1 MYSLTLEITKRCN
14 LNCSYCYVENKEK
27 VNMKW
32 KTAQL
37 AIDIAMREAIKQK
50 DKTLSVY
57 FIGGEP
63 LLAFGLLKEI
73 IFYIEKKNEQIG
85 LNIFYS
91 TTTNG
96 TVFTTEIIEFM
107 IEKRVRFKISI
118 DGLEDVHNENRK
130 FVNGVGSY
138 SEVKEKLVYKEEFE
152 KMTGIAVHAAQLKIG
167 RAHV

>member
-73 IFYIEKKNEQIG
+73 IFYIEKKIKNLIICI
-85 LNIFYS
+85 N
-91 TTTNG
+91 TG
-96 TVFTTEIIEFM
+96 TLSNM
-107 IEKRVRFKISI
+107 
-118 DGLEDVHNENRK
+118 NENT
-130 FVNGVGSY
+130 
-138 SEVKEKLVYKEEFE
+138 KEIY
-152 KMTGIAVHAAQLKIG
+152 H
-167 RAHV
+167 

>member
-57 FIGGEP
+57 FIGGECKLCLNGMPVP
-63 LLAFGLLKEI
+63 LLRNCYS
-73 IFYIEKKNEQIG
+73 IF
-85 LNIFYS
+85 
-91 TTTNG
+91 NG
-96 TVFTTEIIEFM
+96 T
-107 IEKRVRFKISI
+107 KYR
-118 DGLEDVHNENRK
+118 
-130 FVNGVGSY
+130 
-138 SEVKEKLVYKEEFE
+138 
-152 KMTGIAVHAAQLKIG
+152 
-167 RAHV
+167 

>member
-91 TTTNG
+91 NTIKKT
-96 TVFTTEIIEFM
+96 I
-107 IEKRVRFKISI
+107 
-118 DGLEDVHNENRK
+118 
-130 FVNGVGSY
+130 
-138 SEVKEKLVYKEEFE
+138 
-152 KMTGIAVHAAQLKIG
+152 
-167 RAHV
+167 

>member
-73 IFYIEKKNEQIG
+73 IFLYRK
-85 LNIFYS
+85 
-91 TTTNG
+91 
-96 TVFTTEIIEFM
+96 
-107 IEKRVRFKISI
+107 EKRTNWIKYF
-118 DGLEDVHNENRK
+118 L
-130 FVNGVGSY
+130 
-138 SEVKEKLVYKEEFE
+138 
-152 KMTGIAVHAAQLKIG
+152 
-167 RAHV
+167 